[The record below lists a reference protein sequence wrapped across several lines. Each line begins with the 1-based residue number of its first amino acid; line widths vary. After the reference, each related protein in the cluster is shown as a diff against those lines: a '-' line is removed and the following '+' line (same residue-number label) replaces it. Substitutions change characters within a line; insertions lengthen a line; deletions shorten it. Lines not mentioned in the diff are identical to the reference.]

1 VTSGILPP
9 PQYFA
14 KNAMMNKNGY
24 NNIDEVLKKGLVGQD
39 VETFAKMAE
48 HESTL
53 VLDTRSMGEFA
64 LGHIPGALFIGI
76 DGQFAPWVGAL
87 ITDIEQ
93 DILLVTPNGREEEV
107 VTRLA
112 RVGYD
117 NVVGYLEGGFEAW
130 KNSNN
135 EVSTITSISA
145 TDLEKKISEEALNII
160 DVRKPTEY
168 ISEHVVVASNF
179 PLDYIHNNLKDL
191 DKNKTYHVHCL
202 GGYRSMIA
210 NSILLANGVKNI
222 VDITG
227 GWNAI
232 KETGIE
238 VTDYVCPSTIVI
250 D

>member
-1 VTSGILPP
+1 
-9 PQYFA
+9 
-14 KNAMMNKNGY
+14 
-24 NNIDEVLKKGLVGQD
+24 
-39 VETFAKMAE
+39 
-48 HESTL
+48 
-53 VLDTRSMGEFA
+53 
-64 LGHIPGALFIGI
+64 
-76 DGQFAPWVGAL
+76 
-87 ITDIEQ
+87 
-93 DILLVTPNGREEEV
+93 TPKGREEEV

-135 EVSTITSISA
+135 EVTTITTISA

-168 ISEHVVVASNF
+168 ISEHVVVAKNF

-191 DKNKTYHVHCL
+191 DQDKTYHVHCL

-210 NSILLANGVKNI
+210 NSILLANGIKNI

-232 KETGIE
+232 KETGID